1 VVLVRILGWILILLA
16 VLGGIAGAAL
26 VFSDRIP
33 GGFLTALYIVGPAI
47 IVIVIGRA
55 MTRAGRRGKDDYADQ
70 WTRNGAPKTG

>member
-1 VVLVRILGWILILLA
+1 MVLVRILGWILILLA
-16 VLGGIAGAAL
+16 VVGGIAGAVL
-26 VFSDRIP
+26 VVTDRIP

-70 WTRNGAPKTG
+70 WTRNGAPKA